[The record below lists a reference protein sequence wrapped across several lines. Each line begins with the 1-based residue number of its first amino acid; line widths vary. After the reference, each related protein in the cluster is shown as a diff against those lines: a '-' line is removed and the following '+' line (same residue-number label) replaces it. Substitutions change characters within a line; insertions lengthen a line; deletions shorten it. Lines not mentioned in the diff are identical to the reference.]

1 MPTKSNRDASG
12 EMPFWDHIDALRSV
26 LVKAALLV
34 VVLAVVLFAVM
45 PDLFDRV
52 ILAPCNGDFVLYRLF
67 DRLSAFAGWF
77 PGLSGGD
84 FHVQVVNINLASQFF
99 IHVSSSFWCALV
111 LGVPALMYLLW
122 DFVSPALYD
131 GERKGVRFAFLL
143 GNVMFFLGVAVGYF
157 VVFPL
162 TLRFLAGYHISEAI
176 ANTISLDSYMDN
188 FILIILAMGLVFEL
202 PLLAWLLGRL
212 GFISRATFSR
222 YRRHAIVVLLVAAAM
237 ITPTGDPLTL
247 FAVFLPVYILW
258 EIAAL
263 LVPAPPRSVA
273 PSSL

>member
-1 MPTKSNRDASG
+1 
-12 EMPFWDHIDALRSV
+12 
-26 LVKAALLV
+26 
-34 VVLAVVLFAVM
+34 
-45 PDLFDRV
+45 
-52 ILAPCNGDFVLYRLF
+52 
-67 DRLSAFAGWF
+67 
-77 PGLSGGD
+77 
-84 FHVQVVNINLASQFF
+84 
-99 IHVSSSFWCALV
+99 
-111 LGVPALMYLLW
+111 
-122 DFVSPALYD
+122 
-131 GERKGVRFAFLL
+131 
-143 GNVMFFLGVAVGYF
+143 
-157 VVFPL
+157 
-162 TLRFLAGYHISEAI
+162 
-176 ANTISLDSYMDN
+176 MDN

>member
-99 IHVSSSFWCALV
+99 YSCLFVILVCVGAWCAC
-111 LGVPALMYLLW
+111 PN
-122 DFVSPALYD
+122 VSA
-131 GERKGVRFAFLL
+131 
-143 GNVMFFLGVAVGYF
+143 
-157 VVFPL
+157 
-162 TLRFLAGYHISEAI
+162 
-176 ANTISLDSYMDN
+176 
-188 FILIILAMGLVFEL
+188 
-202 PLLAWLLGRL
+202 L
-212 GFISRATFSR
+212 GFCESRV
-222 YRRHAIVVLLVAAAM
+222 I
-237 ITPTGDPLTL
+237 
-247 FAVFLPVYILW
+247 
-258 EIAAL
+258 
-263 LVPAPPRSVA
+263 
-273 PSSL
+273 